1 MSSPRLS
8 LSEMTDTMEVEM
20 KSAATNEAI
29 HDTATKG
36 EQDESVPHKPKSRI
50 FPGEIIEGKREKKTV
65 QRFNMQMGK
74 PKEKLKIESIGHG
87 DKLGD
92 IARVNHAIGK
102 LKAPQLKPLHKI
114 LYDRPGAVS
123 SLRKHLRLFNGFPFE
138 SDSDPYNKKKEKVLK
153 LPKIQLRTICQILDL
168 ERSGTQC
175 VLGDRIMQFLI
186 NPTNSGKPVI
196 LKKKRK
202 KKSTKDAKREKKIL
216 SKSKQQQLESGKSK
230 AIVTDSS
237 SDEADEEDEDKSKNK
252 DGEKSDSQK
261 HEDEESMSEEEENM
275 DSDEEP
281 EDDKDEEVGKYAKA
295 PKSKKPS
302 SKKKPTTKKAADSD
316 QAVSDEDDDDDDD
329 DDDDES
335 AEDTPP
341 KTVKKKPAP
350 QKKVKAKPAPKTK
363 KADSSSNRKKNNA
376 SKTKLKI
383 ESSDDDDDDDDEP
396 LIKMIKKPPS
406 NEQLKSAVKDLLK
419 DANLEEVTM
428 KQICQQVY
436 DLYPDFD
443 LTSRKDFI
451 KQTVKSLL
459 S

>member
-281 EDDKDEEVGKYAKA
+281 EDDKDEEA

-451 KQTVKSLL
+451 KQTVKSV
-459 S
+459 SKSK

>member
-1 MSSPRLS
+1 
-8 LSEMTDTMEVEM
+8 MTDTMEVEM
-20 KSAATNEAI
+20 ETAATKEAI
-29 HDTATKG
+29 DDASSK
-36 EQDESVPHKPKSRI
+36 EEPDESGPHKPRSRL

-65 QRFNMQMGK
+65 QRLNMQMGK
-74 PKEKLKIESIGHG
+74 PKEKLKVESIGHG

-138 SDSDPYNKKKEKVLK
+138 IDSDPYNKKKEKVLK

-168 ERSGTQC
+168 ERSGNQS
-175 VLGDRIMQFLI
+175 VLVDRIMHFLI

-196 LKKKRK
+196 LKKKK
-202 KKSTKDAKREKKIL
+202 KKKIMKDAKREKKIS

-237 SDEADEEDEDKSKNK
+237 SDEADEEENKSKNE

-261 HEDEESMSEEEENM
+261 HDSDESISEEEENI
-275 DSDEEP
+275 DSDEGSE
-281 EDDKDEEVGKYAKA
+281 DKDEETS
-295 PKSKKPS
+295 KSNKPS
-302 SKKKPTTKKAADSD
+302 SKKKPTTKKANDSD
-316 QAVSDEDDDDDDD
+316 QAVSDEDDDDD
-329 DDDDES
+329 ES

-341 KTVKKKPAP
+341 KKVKKKPVT

-363 KADSSSNRKKNNA
+363 KADSSSNRKRNAA

-383 ESSDDDDDDDDEP
+383 ESSDDDEDDEP

-406 NEQLKSAVKDLLK
+406 NEQLKSAVNDLLK
-419 DANLEEVTM
+419 NANLEEVTM

-443 LTSRKDFI
+443 LTARKDFI
-451 KQTVKSLL
+451 KETVKSLI

>member
-1 MSSPRLS
+1 
-8 LSEMTDTMEVEM
+8 MTDIMEVEM
-20 KSAATNEAI
+20 KSAATEEAMD
-29 HDTATKG
+29 DTTNKE
-36 EQDESVPHKPKSRI
+36 EQDESGAHKPKSRI
-50 FPGEIIEGKREKKTV
+50 YPGEIIEGKREKKTV
-65 QRFNMQMGK
+65 QRLNMQMGK
-74 PKEKLKIESIGHG
+74 PKEKLKVESIGHG

-138 SDSDPYNKKKEKVLK
+138 IDSDPYNKKREKVLK

-168 ERSGTQC
+168 ERSGNQS
-175 VLGDRIMQFLI
+175 VLVDRIMQFLI
-186 NPTNSGKPVI
+186 NPTNSGKPVL

-202 KKSTKDAKREKKIL
+202 KKTTKDAKREKKIS

-237 SDEADEEDEDKSKNK
+237 SDEADEEDKGKNE

-261 HEDEESMSEEEENM
+261 HEGDESTSEEVEEEKSV
-275 DSDEEP
+275 DSDEGP
-281 EDDKDEEVGKYAKA
+281 EDDKDEETS
-295 PKSKKPS
+295 KSKKPS
-302 SKKKPTTKKAADSD
+302 SKKKPTTKKEPKKADDSD
-316 QAVSDEDDDDDDD
+316 QALSDEDDDDS
-329 DDDDES
+329 ES

-341 KTVKKKPAP
+341 KKVKKKPAT

-363 KADSSSNRKKNNA
+363 KADSSSSRKKNAA
-376 SKTKLKI
+376 SKTKLKP
-383 ESSDDDDDDDDEP
+383 ESSDDDDDDEP
-396 LIKMIKKPPS
+396 LIKMIKKSPS
-406 NEQLKSAVKDLLK
+406 DEQLKSAVKDLLK
-419 DANLEEVTM
+419 NANLEEVTM

-443 LTSRKDFI
+443 LTARKDFI
-451 KQTVKSLL
+451 KQTVKSLI